1 VETFDYEV
9 FLPFYLSFKYIHTVN
24 ANVINIY

>member
-9 FLPFYLSFKYIHTVN
+9 FWLFYLSFKYIHAVN